1 VTAASHP
8 GATVAVTG
16 ARGALG
22 RRVIAA
28 LERRGA
34 SALAVD
40 PIGDELKERLT
51 GVDAVAHLSFAVGP
65 ELGDDEAAALNVERT
80 TRVLDAAGALGI
92 SHVVLS
98 SSAAV
103 YGAWQNNPVP
113 LTEDAP
119 VRPNPGFAFAAQ
131 KAELERLALEWGLDH
146 PDASVCILRPAV
158 PLGEDD
164 AGFLASALAV
174 RAPVATGEAEV
185 PMQFVHV
192 DDLAEAVAHA
202 CVERLDGV
210 FNVSADGWLTASAA
224 RALAG
229 APPRVRVPSW
239 LLARVQGWA
248 WRWRLSRIPPGVQPY
263 TLHPWVVANDR
274 LEATGWSP
282 SRSNEEA
289 VVETTDGMP
298 WSRLSPKRKQE
309 LALGISVAAIAGAA
323 LGTVAVVRRVRRRRR
338 A

>member
-1 VTAASHP
+1 
-8 GATVAVTG
+8 VTG

-22 RRVIAA
+22 RRVVAS
-28 LERRGA
+28 LERRGVTV
-34 SALAVD
+34 LAVD
-40 PIGDELKERLT
+40 PGVDDLKERLA
-51 GVDAVAHLSFAVGP
+51 GVDAIAHLSFAVGP
-65 ELGDDEAAALNVERT
+65 ELGDDEAAAVNVERT
-80 TRVLDAAGALGI
+80 SSVLDAAGAVGVDQ
-92 SHVVLS
+92 VVLC

-103 YGAWQNNPVP
+103 YGAWPNNPVP

-131 KAELERLALEWGLDH
+131 KAELERLAGEWGLDH
-146 PDASVCILRPAV
+146 PGARVCILRPAV

-164 AGFLASALAV
+164 AGFLAAALAV

-202 CVERLDGV
+202 CVSRLDGV

-229 APPRVRVPSW
+229 APPRVRVPAW

-274 LEATGWSP
+274 LEATGWAP
-282 SRSNEEA
+282 AHSNEEA

-309 LALGISVAAIAGAA
+309 LALGVSAAAIAASAFGAA
-323 LGTVAVVRRVRRRRR
+323 AIVRRVRRSRR

>member
-1 VTAASHP
+1 VI
-8 GATVAVTG
+8 AVTG

-22 RRVIAA
+22 RRVVAS

-34 SALAVD
+34 TVRAVD
-40 PIGDELKERLT
+40 PAADELKERLA
-51 GVDAVAHLSFAVGP
+51 GVDAIAHLSFAVGP
-65 ELGDDEAAALNVERT
+65 ELEDDEAAAVNVDRMV
-80 TRVLDAAGALGI
+80 RVLDAAGALGLGQI
-92 SHVVLS
+92 VLS

-103 YGAWQNNPVP
+103 YGAWPNNPVP

-119 VRPNPGFAFAAQ
+119 VRPNPGFAFASQ
-131 KAELERLALEWGLDH
+131 KAELERLAAEWALDH
-146 PDASVCILRPAV
+146 PDARVCVLRPAV

-202 CVERLDGV
+202 CVSRLDGV

-229 APPRVRVPSW
+229 APPRVQVPAW
-239 LLARVQGWA
+239 LLGRVQGWA

-263 TLHPWVVANDR
+263 TQHSWVVANDR
-274 LEATGWSP
+274 LEATGWAP
-282 SRSNEEA
+282 THSNEEA

-298 WSRLSPKRKQE
+298 WSRITPKRRQE
-309 LALGISVAAIAGAA
+309 LALGASVAAIAGAA
-323 LGTVAVVRRVRRRRR
+323 LGGAAIVRRARRRRR
-338 A
+338 R

>member
-1 VTAASHP
+1 M
-8 GATVAVTG
+8 TVAVTG

-34 SALAVD
+34 TVVTVD
-40 PIGDELKERLT
+40 PVADELKERLI

-65 ELGDDEAAALNVERT
+65 ELGDEEAAAINVERT

-92 SHVVLS
+92 GHVVIS

-103 YGAWQNNPVP
+103 YGAWPNNPVP

-131 KAELERLALEWGLDH
+131 KAELERLTLEWGLDH
-146 PDASVCILRPAV
+146 PDATVCVLRPAV
-158 PLGEDD
+158 PLGED

-202 CVERLDGV
+202 CVARLDGV

-239 LLARVQGWA
+239 LLARVQAWA
-248 WRWRLSRIPPGVQPY
+248 WRWRLSRVPPGVQPY

-274 LEATGWSP
+274 LSATGWSP
-282 SRSNEEA
+282 TRSNEEA
-289 VVETTDGMP
+289 VVDTTDGMP

-309 LALGISVAAIAGAA
+309 LALGASVAAIAAAGLGGAA
-323 LGTVAVVRRVRRRRR
+323 AVRRVRRRRR
-338 A
+338 G

>member
-1 VTAASHP
+1 VVEDPHLAV
-8 GATVAVTG
+8 GVTG

-22 RRVIAA
+22 RRVVAA
-28 LERRGA
+28 LERRGVA
-34 SALAVD
+34 AVAVD
-40 PIGDELKERLT
+40 PAADELKERLT
-51 GVDAVAHLSFAVGP
+51 GLDALVHLSFAVGP
-65 ELGDDEAAALNVERT
+65 ELGDDEAAAVNVDRT

-92 SHVVLS
+92 RQLVLS

-103 YGAWQNNPVP
+103 YGAWPNNPVP

-131 KAELERLALEWGLDH
+131 KAELERLAGEWSLDH
-146 PDASVCILRPAV
+146 PDAAVCILRPAV

-164 AGFLASALAV
+164 AGFLAAALAV

-192 DDLAEAVAHA
+192 DDLAEAIAHA

-229 APPRVRVPSW
+229 APPRVRVPEP
-239 LLARVQGWA
+239 LLARINAWA
-248 WRWRLSRIPPGVQPY
+248 WRWRLSRTPPGVVPY
-263 TLHPWVVANDR
+263 TLHSWVVANDR

-282 SRSNEEA
+282 AHSNEEA

-298 WSRLSPKRKQE
+298 WSRLSPKRRQE
-309 LALGISVAAIAGAA
+309 LALGGSVVAIAGA
-323 LGTVAVVRRVRRRRR
+323 VAGAVAIVRRVHRRRQR
-338 A
+338 